1 MVLWWDV
8 QRSLDFKHFLIEC
21 AKKVLVLSIY
31 IKSSR
36 KVCNITKSLRSQA
49 KVWKLATLRQLVGSK
64 PTAAENA
71 FIYEATMTALAYF
84 WTTPTRIYT
93 SINES
98 IVLLISDSFVT
109 HLAAST
115 TWVWKFYLF
124 AKWLHHYIIFSHD
137 VTLVLCSFRHKY
149 STKTDETNRPM
160 YVTLL
165 TQQ

>member
-1 MVLWWDV
+1 M
-8 QRSLDFKHFLIEC
+8 C
-21 AKKVLVLSIY
+21 KKVLVLSIY

-71 FIYEATMTALAYF
+71 FIYEATMTALAYS

-98 IVLLISDSFVT
+98 MVLLISDSASFVT
-109 HLAAST
+109 HHLAIST
-115 TWVWKFYLF
+115 TWVWKLYLF

-149 STKTDETNRPM
+149 STKTDETNRPL
-160 YVTLL
+160 YVPLL